1 MVGFSTGLGERDRHM
16 YEIPNSRGCK
26 VLVVDDQRSTRL
38 SLAHVLAKAG
48 YPVIE
53 AHSGETALEVF
64 KSARPD
70 IVLLDIEMPGRDGYW
85 VARQLR
91 ESEAGGWTPIIF
103 VSGRGM
109 DLNLWEGIEAGGD
122 DYLVKPISSVVLLAK
137 LHAMQR
143 LIEMRRRLV
152 DVANELRMA
161 NLKLSHM
168 NETDGLTGLL
178 NRRGLDLRLND
189 EIDAARTNGLHLT
202 LFMCDVDYFKRYN
215 DSLGHQAGDE
225 CLTALAEIFRQACH
239 RKGHY
244 ACRYGGEEFALVL
257 SDTPR
262 TGALTFARAIMNLL
276 KARSLVHPQSEAGPL
291 VTISGGITTCVPD
304 DTTTAEILLQR
315 ADEALYTAKGRG
327 RNRFFSYEMQVEA
340 LLKGELVG

>member
-1 MVGFSTGLGERDRHM
+1 M
-16 YEIPNSRGCK
+16 YELPNSRSCK

-38 SLAHVLAKAG
+38 LLAHILVKAG

-53 AHSGETALEVF
+53 AQSGEAALEMF
-64 KSARPD
+64 KIARPD

-85 VARQLR
+85 VARKLR

-137 LHAMQR
+137 LHSMQR

-152 DVANELRMA
+152 DVANELRIA
-161 NLKLSHM
+161 NLNLSHM
-168 NETDGLTGLL
+168 NQTDGLTGLL

-189 EIDAARTNGLHLT
+189 EIDAARSSGRHLT
-202 LFMCDVDYFKRYN
+202 LLLCDVDYFKHYN

-225 CLTALAEIFRQACH
+225 CLMELSDIFRHACH

-276 KARSLVHPQSEAGPL
+276 KARGLVHPQSEASPL

-304 DTTTAEILLQR
+304 DTTTAEVLLQR

-327 RNRFFSYEMQVEA
+327 RNRFFSYEMKVEA
-340 LLKGELVG
+340 MLKADLVK